1 MPSKADITKA
11 HILDAAAALFNQQGY
26 AGTSMADLM
35 AATGLKKGGFT
46 ITSAIRTTLPWRP
59 LIWR

>member
-35 AATGLKKGGFT
+35 AATGLKKGGDLQ
-46 ITSAIRTTLPWRP
+46 SLPQ
-59 LIWR
+59 